1 MLHNLKQD
9 CNAKVNYLAQ
19 GSRVNLKIHENAISN
34 HQKKK
39 KKNENKKKK
48 E

>member
-1 MLHNLKQD
+1 MLHILKQD

-19 GSRVNLKIHENAISN
+19 GSRINLKVHENAISN
-34 HQKKK
+34 HQIKKK
-39 KKNENKKKK
+39 RKK